1 MRAYGLEEL
10 GLSGRKDTDKAGHGA
25 QRLLDQ
31 DDALHEGSNA
41 LRRVLLGR
49 ARLDA
54 LHQEDTMLPTCQQIR
69 QESEAPMLCAS
80 SIRKEYIGCAPCAEC
95 TLWSFEQ
102 HLLCMLVS
110 SGISIAHSMYCCS
123 CQKT

>member
-10 GLSGRKDTDKAGHGA
+10 GPERAQGHWQGRGMALSG
-25 QRLLDQ
+25 LLDQ

-54 LHQEDTMLPTCQQIR
+54 LHQEDTMLPRCQQIR

-95 TLWSFEQ
+95 TLWVLRAAPAMHVGWQWHQ
-102 HLLCMLVS
+102 HS
-110 SGISIAHSMYCCS
+110 
-123 CQKT
+123 T